1 MVNNIRE
8 RKESEKVS
16 PIEES
21 TENETNHV
29 GDNNNDSK
37 DTEKIVVNDEEEEGC
52 TVM

>member
-21 TENETNHV
+21 AENETKHV

-37 DTEKIVVNDEEEEGC
+37 DTEKIVVNEEEEEG
-52 TVM
+52 